1 MPSTSLRRLWSPDWV
16 PILLAQAFGVSCGL
30 IGVKLLSAWV
40 PPDVLGRYGLCLL
53 LAPAGALLTH
63 HGLARHV
70 ARHWPL
76 EGNPAAYRTAA
87 LAAARRATLLLV
99 GLLAVGFAGLS
110 AVLELPFAAGLPWL
124 CLAGVTGAYG
134 ALLHAVLQTQRAYWT
149 DCAASCANSLARTG
163 GPLLAVLAAGATVPV
178 LLAGF
183 ALPQALVLLVA
194 WIVTLGWPVRKPLP
208 VEPAAGDATSAE
220 DLGHYGRA
228 FWLVGACTL
237 AGGGLHRLGAAFCLD
252 AIELGFFTLA
262 GNLAFVL
269 PNVLS
274 AALSQ
279 FLYPRLFAR
288 ARLDAEAPA
297 GRWLRP
303 VEACAAAF
311 ALAALAG
318 TLALHF
324 LAPRLV
330 GVLIHPDYAGA
341 LPYLIANGGYA
352 TALALGYFYQL
363 PAVASGR
370 PGEAGRAMLGLV
382 ALLAAGGGLAA
393 LHSPAAYVLWL
404 TLCPLAAL
412 LWLAT
417 SARLTTRP

>member
-1 MPSTSLRRLWSPDWV
+1 MSLRRLWSPDWV

-30 IGVKLLSAWV
+30 VGVKLLSTWV

-63 HGLARHV
+63 HGLARHA

-76 EGNPAAYRTAA
+76 AGDTDAYRTASM
-87 LAAARRATLLLV
+87 AAARRATLLLV
-99 GLLAVGFAGLS
+99 GLLAVGFAAL
-110 AVLELPFAAGLPWL
+110 AALLELPFAAALPWL

-134 ALLHAVLQTQRAYWT
+134 AFLHAVLQTKRAYWT

-183 ALPQALVLLVA
+183 ALPQALVLIAA
-194 WIVTLGWPVRKPLP
+194 WTFTLGWTVRKPLP
-208 VEPAAGDATSAE
+208 SDPAAGGETAD

-237 AGGGLHRLGAAFCLD
+237 AGGGLHRVGAALCLD

-279 FLYPRLFAR
+279 FLFPRLFAR

-318 TLALHF
+318 TFALHF
-324 LAPRLV
+324 VAPHLL

-352 TALALGYFYQL
+352 TALALGHFYQL

-370 PGEAGRAMLGLV
+370 PGDAGRAMLGLV
-382 ALLAAGGGLAA
+382 GLLAAGGGLAA
-393 LHSPAAYVLWL
+393 LHSSAAYVLWL
-404 TLCPLAAL
+404 SLSPLAAL
-412 LWLAT
+412 LWLAA
-417 SARLTTRP
+417 SARFAPRP